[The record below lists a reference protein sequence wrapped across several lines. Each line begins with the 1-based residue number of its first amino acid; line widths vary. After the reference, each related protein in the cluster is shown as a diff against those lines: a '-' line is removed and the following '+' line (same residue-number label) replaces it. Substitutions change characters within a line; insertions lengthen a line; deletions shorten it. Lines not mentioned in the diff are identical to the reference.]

1 MKVPH
6 NCQVFDHVV
15 ILNSKDAE
23 RLSPHLSGWGS
34 LNEILLLGI
43 NVPDLERL
51 VVLELMSPR
60 PRRQILE
67 RLLGRI
73 STIERSQIYARIY
86 ECLKNK

>member
-15 ILNSKDAE
+15 LLNSKDAE
-23 RLSPHLSGWGS
+23 RLTPHLSGWCR
-34 LNEILLLGI
+34 LNEVFLLGV

-51 VVLELMSPR
+51 VILELMRVRPR
-60 PRRQILE
+60 PQIIE

-73 STIERSQIYARIY
+73 FTLHRAAINTRIES
-86 ECLKNK
+86 CLKSR